1 MALHDFQSEVRAFGV
16 IAGKEFLE
24 AARNRWLF
32 PERFFL
38 PFWRLP

>member
-32 PERFFL
+32 S
-38 PFWRLP
+38 